1 MCSKFQIIKYD
12 PKFKSVN
19 FYINIQLLYFN
30 SIVIQLTSLNVS
42 LRSHPGFNFPLSF
55 YNYQIVKNIFILPK
69 KKKKSNHHMC
79 TYIYIYE
86 NSSLALLIHSSYTLS
101 RLRVLLDYWVVL
113 DFISSFVLYIYIYIY
128 MYKIIDHVLFKCPII
143 RGQQYT
149 HFPLRKAKSKRVNE
163 K

>member
-86 NSSLALLIHSSYTLS
+86 NFSLALLIHSSYTLS
-101 RLRVLLDYWVVL
+101 RLRVLLDYWVFLRILFLVL
-113 DFISSFVLYIYIYIY
+113 SFIYII
-128 MYKIIDHVLFKCPII
+128 IIDHVLFKCPII
-143 RGQQYT
+143 RGQQFT

>member
-19 FYINIQLLYFN
+19 LYILISSYYILRAL
-30 SIVIQLTSLNVS
+30 IVIQLTSLNVS
-42 LRSHPGFNFPLSF
+42 IRSHPGFNFPLSF
-55 YNYQIVKNIFILPK
+55 YNYQIVKNIFMLPK

-113 DFISSFVLYIYIYIY
+113 DFISSFVLYIYIYI
-128 MYKIIDHVLFKCPII
+128 
-143 RGQQYT
+143 
-149 HFPLRKAKSKRVNE
+149 
-163 K
+163 